1 MKVIKKL
8 STVAMFIASGLL
20 YSATIHAQ
28 EKPEFYPSRPIKLGI
43 GFPPGGSTDAPVRLL
58 AEKVSAILKQPI
70 IVENKPGAG
79 GVLPTQFLQA
89 AQPDG
94 YTLAIAPASVFRMPY
109 TTDIKWDPST
119 DLSYIVGITG
129 YAFGIVV
136 PANST
141 IKNLQEYLA
150 YAKANP
156 GKLTYSTPGVGT
168 TNHLTMEQISRQYGI
183 SLNHIPYKGS
193 AESLQAV
200 LAGQVESAAET
211 SAFVP
216 HVDSGKMRLLAV
228 WGKSRLARYPNVPTL
243 VESGINIVQTSP
255 WGLVG
260 PKGMN
265 PIVVKKLHDAFQQAM
280 DTKEFKDMLAR
291 YEMEVDYRNS
301 VDYQMLA
308 VESMKREKGI
318 LDALGLSRK

>member
-1 MKVIKKL
+1 MKLLTQLRTSAFVL
-8 STVAMFIASGLL
+8 ASGLL
-20 YSATIHAQ
+20 ITGHIYAQ
-28 EKPEFYPSRPIKLGI
+28 EKPEAYPSRPIKIGI
-43 GFPPGGSTDAPVRLL
+43 GFAPGGSTDAPVRLL

-79 GVLPTQFLQA
+79 GVIPTQSLQS

-119 DLSYIVGITG
+119 DLSYVVGITG

-136 PANST
+136 PTNSP
-141 IKNLQEYLA
+141 IKNLKEYLA
-150 YAKANP
+150 YAAANP

-168 TNHLTMEQISRQYGI
+168 TNHLTMEQISRQFGI

-193 AESLQAV
+193 AESLQSV

-216 HVDSGKMRLLAV
+216 HVDAGKMRLIAV
-228 WGKSRLARYPNVPTL
+228 WSKSRLARYPNVPTL

-265 PIVVKKLHDAFQQAM
+265 PIIVKKLHDAFKQAM
-280 DTKEFKDMLAR
+280 ETKEFKEMLAR
-291 YEMEVDYRNS
+291 YEMEVDYRTS
-301 VDYQMLA
+301 IDYQLLA
-308 VESMKREKGI
+308 VESMKREKVI
-318 LDALGLSRK
+318 LDALGLSLK

>member
-308 VESMKREKGI
+308 VESMKRDKGI